1 METVKIQFHG
11 REVSIET
18 GRMAKQA
25 AGSVVVRAGDTIVL
39 ATAGVLNNGDK
50 PHISRK
56 ATNNPS
62 LRMSGGSDAGRV
74 TKSDG
79 GEFERKKGSS
89 QR

>member
-1 METVKIQFHG
+1 MRLLGIAVANK
-11 REVSIET
+11 RWDL
-18 GRMAKQA
+18 A
-25 AGSVVVRAGDTIVL
+25 AHTIVL
-39 ATAGVLNNGDK
+39 ATAGILNNGDK

-79 GEFERKKGSS
+79 GEFEGKKGSS